1 MMKPNNF
8 SGYGCLFIGDLPKYC
23 QEEHI
28 EHLFAAF
35 GPVLDVKIKKSVNET
50 RTITYAFV
58 TMATVEVA
66 EIAKSRL
73 DGQMFMGRILRV
85 NWAFQHSKGGD
96 KNGAIN
102 SIYVRYSTPIT
113 DRTITNQDLLQ
124 VFIPFGYIE
133 DVSIKE
139 SFIDHRGGSQYGYG
153 FVHFASSQEGVQAA
167 FKAVKCIHKTTMNH
181 ITFTAELSRNLL
193 KQFEQANRLAA
204 AAAANGPVSVSPSN
218 SMMYGGNEGYN
229 SSSSVSRSNSGSIT
243 LNSGSYPMSG
253 QYVMGNLSCDV
264 SLDSHSA
271 SVHGDYY
278 PSAYSRGNAGI
289 PQIFNSMPPS
299 PLNAAVGAADHYNGG
314 YFHDGFVNSEMHGR
328 PPTTPRS
335 AMPPLPPRHLPPPV
349 DVGMPNFPGG
359 SHSKQPS
366 PRDFI
371 HRGMVQSASSPTNNP
386 RHFTFEGISRVD
398 SESSVVSTGLAMTT
412 TSTMTS
418 PRMSYEADRLTSRMA
433 SMSLDSLSGLDSP
446 IGVTP
451 SSATRRKSGVDNS
464 NSGGNSGGIALQDSW
479 HSPEFPV
486 SFPPAPVLRSPFAFG
501 ARPGQPQTLA
511 PSPTSRMSQQ
521 QVPNRGPML
530 SVGGNESDFGAS
542 SMSLPLTMVMGKGM
556 QYTSMNVST
565 YDTDNRGNI
574 SSISHFS
581 FSHPLDGST
590 ADNSVLVDH
599 GENNY
604 QDNNINHL
612 ERSISAPSDPAVVAI
627 DNTYSE
633 YSVDLLR
640 APLLELPPLPSSSSN
655 ASASVDVD
663 GLQNDPVESTY
674 APEGTQSQS

>member
-1 MMKPNNF
+1 
-8 SGYGCLFIGDLPKYC
+8 
-23 QEEHI
+23 
-28 EHLFAAF
+28 
-35 GPVLDVKIKKSVNET
+35 
-50 RTITYAFV
+50 
-58 TMATVEVA
+58 
-66 EIAKSRL
+66 
-73 DGQMFMGRILRV
+73 
-85 NWAFQHSKGGD
+85 
-96 KNGAIN
+96 
-102 SIYVRYSTPIT
+102 
-113 DRTITNQDLLQ
+113 
-124 VFIPFGYIE
+124 
-133 DVSIKE
+133 
-139 SFIDHRGGSQYGYG
+139 
-153 FVHFASSQEGVQAA
+153 
-167 FKAVKCIHKTTMNH
+167 MNH

-204 AAAANGPVSVSPSN
+204 AAATNGPVSVSPSN

-229 SSSSVSRSNSGSIT
+229 SSSSISRSNSGSIT

-253 QYVMGNLSCDV
+253 QYGMGNLSCDV

-271 SVHGDYY
+271 SAHGDYY
-278 PSAYSRGNAGI
+278 PSVYPRGNPGI
-289 PQIFNSMPPS
+289 PQIYNSTPPS
-299 PLNAAVGAADHYNGG
+299 PINASLGAADHYNGG

-335 AMPPLPPRHLPPPV
+335 AMPPLPPRHIPPPV
-349 DVGMPNFPGG
+349 DIVMPNFSSGG
-359 SHSKQPS
+359 HSKQPS

-398 SESSVVSTGLAMTT
+398 SESSMVSTGLAMTT

-464 NSGGNSGGIALQDSW
+464 NSGVNSGGIALQESW
-479 HSPEFPV
+479 HTPEFPA
-486 SFPPAPVLRSPFAFG
+486 SFPPPPVLRSPFAFG
-501 ARPGQPQTLA
+501 ARPAQ
-511 PSPTSRMSQQ
+511 SPTSRMPQQ
-521 QVPNRGPML
+521 MPNRGPML
-530 SVGGNESDFGAS
+530 SMGSSESDFGAS
-542 SMSLPLTMVMGKGM
+542 TMSLPLTMVMGKGM
-556 QYTSMNVST
+556 QYASMNVST

-590 ADNSVLVDH
+590 ANNSVLVDN
-599 GENNY
+599 GEGNH
-604 QDNNINHL
+604 QDNNINRS
-612 ERSISAPSDPAVVAI
+612 ERSISASSDPALAAI
-627 DNTYSE
+627 DNTYPE

-640 APLLELPPLPSSSSN
+640 APLLELPPLPSPSSN

-663 GLQNDPVESTY
+663 GLRDDPVESTY
-674 APEGTQSQS
+674 APEGTQS